1 MLCLGG
7 FVKSVVVY
15 SIGLGFCGGVG
26 GVWCAGMGMV
36 CGVWRYE
43 ACAVSVGISWKA
55 LSRASWGSV
64 SKPLGSRL
72 EASWGLFWA
81 SWGLLGRLLD
91 LLGASWEPFG
101 GLLGPLGCFLE
112 PPGAVLGRKARI
124 SGSGSPSLALLEAV
138 CEPS

>member
-15 SIGLGFCGGVG
+15 RIGLGFCGGVG

-64 SKPLGSRL
+64 SKPLGGRL

-81 SWGLLGRLLD
+81 SWGLLGRLLV
-91 LLGASWEPFG
+91 LLGASW
-101 GLLGPLGCFLE
+101 GLLGAFWGPLGASWVLL
-112 PPGAVLGRKARI
+112 GASWGCLGTESSDFRF
-124 SGSGSPSLALLEAV
+124 GLSLFGPA
-138 CEPS
+138 